1 MKLNLAFSKAGHD
14 KKRIYA
20 VVGDDK
26 ETVFLSDGR
35 YRKISNPKKKN
46 IKHIQIIKK
55 LPKEVEDLLA
65 DVEKLDDFSLRKIIR
80 LYETLKEI

>member
-14 KKRIYA
+14 KNRIYA